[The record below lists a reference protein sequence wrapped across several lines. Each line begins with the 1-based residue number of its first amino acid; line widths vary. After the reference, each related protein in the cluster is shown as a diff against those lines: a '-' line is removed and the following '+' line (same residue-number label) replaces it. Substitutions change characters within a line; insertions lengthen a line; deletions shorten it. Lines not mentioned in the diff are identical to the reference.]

1 MKLLI
6 FFAFSFAI
14 LFVEQAQS
22 QSITNWGTAKYGVQL
37 AITVSN
43 DIIAADSTIPLRC
56 YITNGSTNVESFELK
71 NPGEMFEVS
80 LLGSPGKQYPLTPGP
95 PNKLGW
101 GRHDNIHKLL
111 PGEVYEWI
119 IPARVDKVVES
130 GNYELKAVG
139 DIMWRSEKHDG
150 YGLVSNVL
158 KVRIR

>member
-1 MKLLI
+1 MKHLI

-22 QSITNWGTAKYGVQL
+22 QSMTNWGTAKYGVQL
-37 AITVSN
+37 AIIVSN

-56 YITNGSTNVESFELK
+56 YVTNGSTNVESFELQD
-71 NPGEMFEVS
+71 PGEMFEVS
-80 LLGSPGKQYPLTPGP
+80 ISGSSGMKYQLTPGP
-95 PNKLGW
+95 PHKMVSS
-101 GRHDNIHKLL
+101 RHDNIHKLL

-139 DIMWRSEKHDG
+139 NIMWRSDKHDG
-150 YGLVSNVL
+150 YGLVSNAL